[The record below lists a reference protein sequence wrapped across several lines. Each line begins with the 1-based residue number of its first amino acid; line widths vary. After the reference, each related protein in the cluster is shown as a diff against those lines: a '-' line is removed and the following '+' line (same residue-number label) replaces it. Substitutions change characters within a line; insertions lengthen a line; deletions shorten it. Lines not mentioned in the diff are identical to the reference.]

1 MLINKKIMAVF
12 GAVVIVLSG
21 CSLKKTVVNT
31 TGLFMDDVANSFFQ
45 ENDLDFAGEA
55 IPANLKLLDGLIQA
69 SGYENEGLLLKGCKL
84 YSMYA
89 MGYLEDA
96 TMDMKKD
103 RENTARAKNFYKRAK
118 NYGMAVLEKNNDFKK
133 MIEQGSDLESF
144 QKMMIAFNKDD
155 VETLFWTAFA
165 WSSYINLSKDSP
177 EDVADLPRA
186 KALIDRVIELDD
198 RYFYGI
204 PHVFMIAYYSMPKM
218 FGGDFDKARK
228 EYEKEKEI
236 SGGKFILADFYM
248 AKYYAVGQ
256 QDKKLFED
264 LIASIRATRDDIIP
278 ENLFTLMAKK
288 KAEILEQKMKDY
300 F

>member
-1 MLINKKIMAVF
+1 MRINKIIIVF
-12 GAVVIVLSG
+12 LSAAVIVLTG
-21 CSLKKTVVNT
+21 CSLKKTVINS
-31 TGLFMDDVANSFFQ
+31 TGLIMDDVENSFFQ
-45 ENDLDFAGEA
+45 ENDIDFAGEA
-55 IPANLKLLDGLIQA
+55 IPANLKLLDGLIQG

-89 MGYLEDA
+89 MGFMEDA
-96 TMDMKKD
+96 TTDMKID
-103 RENTARAKNFYKRAK
+103 RENNARAKNFYKRAK
-118 NYGMAVLEKNNDFKK
+118 DYGMAILEKNNDFKK
-133 MIEQGSDLESF
+133 MMEQGGGLEPF
-144 QKMMIAFNKDD
+144 QKLMIAFNKDD
-155 VETLFWTAFA
+155 VEALFWTAFA

-186 KALIDRVIELDD
+186 KALIDRVMELDD
-198 RYFYGI
+198 KYFYGI

-248 AKYYAVGQ
+248 AKYYAVGR

-264 LIASIRATRDDIIP
+264 LIAAIRATKEDVIP
-278 ENLFTLMAKK
+278 ENLFTLMAKR
-288 KAEILEQKMKDY
+288 KAEILVIKMKDY